1 MRGGGRGAS
10 RGVAEMW
17 RDGLVGAPNAGM
29 IGTSLSTGLMTSA
42 VCGTASSHDRG
53 ASMYQ
58 MHRSTAHP
66 PRTPWKGFACTGT
79 PLRSATSGL
88 PSALHASNW
97 RRISRYVS
105 TAKTAACV
113 TIISRICPFAK
124 TPKRACGRSTPV
136 SSGSGRAG
144 AVRVAL

>member
-1 MRGGGRGAS
+1 
-10 RGVAEMW
+10 MW

-88 PSALHASNW
+88 PSALHEEAIGIHPADMPEPVQPAS
-97 RRISRYVS
+97 
-105 TAKTAACV
+105 
-113 TIISRICPFAK
+113 
-124 TPKRACGRSTPV
+124 GRS
-136 SSGSGRAG
+136 SR
-144 AVRVAL
+144 